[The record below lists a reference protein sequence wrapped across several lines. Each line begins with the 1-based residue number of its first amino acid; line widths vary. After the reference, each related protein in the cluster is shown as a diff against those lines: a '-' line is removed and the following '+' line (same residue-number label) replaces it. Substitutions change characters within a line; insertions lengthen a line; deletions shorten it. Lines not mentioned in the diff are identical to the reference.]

1 MNSAL
6 IVALIVFYASA
17 GCTKR
22 GTAYCEA
29 HPDACGIDA
38 SPPGDEAPTACTS
51 SAQCIAPTTVC
62 DVTDGVC
69 VACTP
74 QEAAACDGA
83 TPVCGDDRAC
93 RACAAHPEC
102 AASNACLPD
111 GSCAIAAD
119 VAYVAPTGTGTTCT
133 QAEPCGT
140 VAAALATDRPYVKL
154 AAGLT
159 KDSQVT
165 TIDGRVVTLLGDPGA
180 ILDRDGDGP
189 ILVVRSTGADV
200 QIVGLR
206 ITGASGVA
214 GANGIELQPNG
225 GAPKLTLHRATIDSN
240 QGIGISATGG
250 TLTVTQSSISGNTGG
265 GISATG
271 GTLTARQS
279 TISGNTGGGISIT
292 NAQFDLENNIIASNG
307 GPATGFGGVRIDQVG
322 AGTRRF
328 EFNTVT
334 NNNGAAGTTTGV
346 VCTLVTQPITFSNN
360 IVFDN
365 QIGAARTQVGGVNC
379 SWTYSNIGPDG
390 VAGVGNINMDPL
402 FVNPAQNNFHLTSAS
417 PAKDAADPAAT
428 LAVDID
434 GDARPQGVA
443 RDMGAD
449 ELAP

>member
-1 MNSAL
+1 MSTRL
-6 IVALIVFYASA
+6 LYTFTCVVAVAA
-17 GCTKR
+17 AACKQ
-22 GTAYCEA
+22 ANPNYCPGANPNDNCAE
-29 HPDACGIDA
+29 IDA

-200 QIVGLR
+200 QILGLR

-225 GAPKLTLHRATIDSN
+225 GTPKLTLHRATIDSN
-240 QGIGISATGG
+240 QGIGISASGG
-250 TLTVTQSSISGNTGG
+250 TLTVTQSS
-265 GISATG
+265 
-271 GTLTARQS
+271 
-279 TISGNTGGGISIT
+279 ISGNTGGGISIT

-434 GDARPQGVA
+434 GDARPQGAA